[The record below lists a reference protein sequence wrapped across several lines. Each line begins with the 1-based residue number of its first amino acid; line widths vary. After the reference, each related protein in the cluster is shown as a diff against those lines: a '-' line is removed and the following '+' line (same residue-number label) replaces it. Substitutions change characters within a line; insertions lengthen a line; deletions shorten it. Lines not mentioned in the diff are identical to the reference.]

1 MLVVEG
7 ISGTLK
13 ELGNNILLVELMKD
27 VLRFLTVN
35 TGSLY
40 TLESN

>member
-7 ISGTLK
+7 MSGMLK

-27 VLRFLTVN
+27 VLRFFTVN